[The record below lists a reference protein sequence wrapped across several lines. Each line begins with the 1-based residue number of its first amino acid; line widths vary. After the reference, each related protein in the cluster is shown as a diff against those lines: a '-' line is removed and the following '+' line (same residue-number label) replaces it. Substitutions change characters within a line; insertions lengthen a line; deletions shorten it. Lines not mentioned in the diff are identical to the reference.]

1 MLTCSMTSLLSL
13 CVIDLFSSQ
22 ANVMASYHVG
32 EGINTLHKVSL
43 IPGGSEVLVYT
54 TLSGSIGILVPFSSK
69 EVIKYLK

>member
-1 MLTCSMTSLLSL
+1 MT
-13 CVIDLFSSQ
+13 
-22 ANVMASYHVG
+22 SYHVG

-69 EVIKYLK
+69 EVIKIFDKCVPSHSPFLPNGSYLVTVLCY

>member
-1 MLTCSMTSLLSL
+1 
-13 CVIDLFSSQ
+13 
-22 ANVMASYHVG
+22 MASYHVG